1 MLSRDEI
8 QKAKAHLGK
17 LLVLMK
23 SMEETATQSQTS
35 AIETQPEAT
44 DEAENESQSQSTFDL
59 ETMLKDKETARFRG
73 QRRGTNTSVA
83 ENILDAY
90 IKLPRLSL
98 TTNILEHWESQKNSN
113 LVLYILSQV
122 ALSIPAT
129 QVSVERLFSSLKF
142 ILSAQRAQLAQQKL
156 TNVMFI
162 RANKQFNS
170 FEM

>member
-8 QKAKAHLGK
+8 QKAKARLGK

-35 AIETQPEAT
+35 AVETQPEAT
-44 DEAENESQSQSTFDL
+44 DEAEDESQSTFDL
-59 ETMLKDKETARFRG
+59 ETMLKAKETSRVRV

-83 ENILDAY
+83 ENILDAH

-113 LVLYILSQV
+113 PVLYILSQV

-129 QVSVERLFSSLKF
+129 QVSVERLFFSLKF
-142 ILSAQRAQLAQQKL
+142 ILSAQRAHLAQQKL
-156 TNVMFI
+156 VDVMFI
-162 RANKQFNS
+162 RANKKFNS

>member
-44 DEAENESQSQSTFDL
+44 DEAENESQSTFDL

-113 LVLYILSQV
+113 PVLYILSQV